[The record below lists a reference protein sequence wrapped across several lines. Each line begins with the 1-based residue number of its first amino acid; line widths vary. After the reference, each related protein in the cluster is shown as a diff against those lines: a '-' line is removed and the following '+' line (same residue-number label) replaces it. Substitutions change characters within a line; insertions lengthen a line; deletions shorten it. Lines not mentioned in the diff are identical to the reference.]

1 MAGRGLFITVEGTE
15 GVGKSTNIACLTE
28 ALRARGVD
36 LVVTREPGGTAI
48 GETIRDLL
56 LRVGDAPMCAET
68 ELLLIFAARAQHL
81 DEVVRPA
88 LDAGRWVLS
97 DRFTDATYAYQG
109 GGRGLDNTFIQQ
121 LENLVQGELR
131 PDVTVLLD
139 VEVEVGLARARQR
152 GDLDRI
158 EKEHRVFFERVRE
171 RYLELAESSSGRY
184 RIIDAGQSLD
194 SIEQKLTALSDEL
207 LACWH
212 ARRAGL
218 NDYK

>member
-48 GETIRDLL
+48 GENIREVL
-56 LRVGDAPMCAET
+56 LRVSDAPMCAEA

-109 GGRGLDNTFIQQ
+109 GGRGLDNSFIQQ

-158 EKEHRVFFERVRE
+158 EKEHRAFFERVRE

-212 ARRAGL
+212 ARRTGL
-218 NDYK
+218 NDYN